1 MSKLLSLN
9 TRQWVAIAVAVV
21 ASVFIAALTF
31 GAVTINTNVQL
42 GAGTPGLTLNGDDLY
57 VTGTLEVDGIANLAG
72 VTTHGGNVVSDT
84 DSTDDLGT
92 TTVRWANVFADGFT
106 GNTIR
111 LDGATTVNTLTLTT
125 NLADALSVL
134 DSAGDLMVF
143 DTTTGAQRLT
153 ITPPVTITGVVTH
166 GGNVVSDTDSTDSL
180 GLTGTRWLSAFVD
193 TYTGTGLTFDGLT
206 GVNVLTVTDNV
217 ADALSIIDSSGD
229 LIVFDTQTGV
239 ERVTITPAVTIS
251 GALNYKESTETVTT
265 DPVPLAAESGKTFW
279 LSGGTGHAVTIP
291 AASNG
296 VVFRFVVAQTFGTD
310 YVFTAPADTIQGSFI
325 EAGATGDTCAA
336 STTITLED
344 GAETLGDFFELRSNG
359 TSWFIGAHNFLLA
372 TSVTCAG

>member
-9 TRQWVAIAVAVV
+9 FRQWVAIAVAVV

-166 GGNVVSDTDSTDSL
+166 GGNVVSDTDSTDDLGTTTVRWANVFADGFTGNTIRLDGATTVNTLTLTTNLADALSVLDSAGDLMVFDTTTGAQRLTITPPVTITGVVTHGGNVVSDTDSTDSL

-229 LIVFDTQTGV
+229 LIVFDTQTCV
-239 ERVTITPAVTIS
+239 ERVTITPAVTIT
-251 GALNYKESTETVTT
+251 GALNYKESTETVT
-265 DPVPLAAESGKTFW
+265 
-279 LSGGTGHAVTIP
+279 
-291 AASNG
+291 
-296 VVFRFVVAQTFGTD
+296 
-310 YVFTAPADTIQGSFI
+310 
-325 EAGATGDTCAA
+325 
-336 STTITLED
+336 
-344 GAETLGDFFELRSNG
+344 RSEE
-359 TSWFIGAHNFLLA
+359 H
-372 TSVTCAG
+372 